1 VSVAPM
7 SGRKA
12 QAARNDTLIAEA
24 ARKVFVA
31 EPSAPIS
38 AVAEEAGVGIS
49 ALYRRYPSKE
59 DLLRK
64 VCADGLAVYTS
75 IVEEAVDSADA
86 PWETFERFM
95 RRVVDAD
102 THSITVALAGTFTP
116 SAELNAAAE
125 YSGGLNV
132 TLIDRT
138 KSAGVLRPDVTDADL
153 GAVFE
158 QLAAVH
164 VPDPNRTRELRQR
177 YLTIILDGLRIPP
190 TTTPLPGEPPTLA
203 ERGERWIPKSKDLA

>member
-1 VSVAPM
+1 MSAPM

-12 QAARNDTLIAEA
+12 QAARNDKIIVEA

-31 EPSAPIS
+31 EPSAPVS

-64 VCADGLAVYTS
+64 ICADGLAVYTAV
-75 IVEEAVDSADA
+75 VEEAVDSDAD
-86 PWETFERFM
+86 PWTAFETFM
-95 RRVVDAD
+95 RRTVEAD

-116 SAELNAAAE
+116 SPELYAASERAGELNTALVARAR
-125 YSGGLNV
+125 
-132 TLIDRT
+132 D
-138 KSAGVLRPDVTDADL
+138 AGVLRPDFTAADL

-164 VPDPNRTRELRQR
+164 VQDERRTHELRQR
-177 YLTIILDGLRIPP
+177 YLTIILDGLRVPP
-190 TTTPLPGEPPTLA
+190 TTTPLTSEPPTLE
-203 ERGERWIPKSKDLA
+203 ERGRRWQPRD

>member
-1 VSVAPM
+1 MNSPM

-12 QAARNDTLIAEA
+12 QAARNDKVIVEA

-31 EPSAPIS
+31 EPSAPVS

-64 VCADGLAVYTS
+64 VCADGLALYTS
-75 IVEEAVDSADA
+75 IVEEAVDSDLD
-86 PWETFERFM
+86 PWPAFETYM
-95 RRVVDAD
+95 RRVVEAD

-116 SAELNAAAE
+116 SPELYAAAERSGELNATVVAKA
-125 YSGGLNV
+125 
-132 TLIDRT
+132 RT
-138 KSAGVLRPDVTDADL
+138 AGVLRQDFSDADL
-153 GAVFE
+153 GAIFE

-164 VPDPNRTRELRQR
+164 VPDGKRTHELRQR
-177 YLTIILDGLRIPP
+177 YLTIILDGLHVPP
-190 TTTPLPGEPPTLA
+190 RTTPLESEPPTLA
-203 ERGERWIPKSKDLA
+203 ERAEVWQPKHA